1 MCEKVVKTVGEL
13 KAALEGVD
21 DSMPLDL
28 AAFTYDRNNW
38 VQISRD
44 IYKHD
49 KEGISL
55 TVETEED
62 DGFTRLRISNEN
74 TEDMVLRD

>member
-1 MCEKVVKTVGEL
+1 MCKVVKTVGEL
-13 KAALEGVD
+13 KAALDGVD

-55 TVETEED
+55 TVETEEY

-74 TEDMVLRD
+74 TEDMELRD

>member
-1 MCEKVVKTVGEL
+1 MCKAVKTVGEL
-13 KAALEGVD
+13 KAALADVD
-21 DSMPLDL
+21 DSMLLDL

-55 TVETEED
+55 LVETEED
-62 DGFTRLRISNEN
+62 GDFTVLRISNEN
-74 TEDMVLRD
+74 TEDMELRD

>member
-1 MCEKVVKTVGEL
+1 MCKVVKTVGEL
-13 KAALEGVD
+13 KATLLGVD

-49 KEGISL
+49 KKGISL
-55 TVETEED
+55 MVETIED
-62 DGFTRLRISNEN
+62 GDFTILRISNEN
-74 TEDMVLRD
+74 TEDMELRD

>member
-1 MCEKVVKTVGEL
+1 MCKVVKTVGEL
-13 KAALEGVD
+13 KAALEGVN

-44 IYKHD
+44 IYEHD

-55 TVETEED
+55 MVETKED
-62 DGFTRLRISNEN
+62 EDFTVLQISNEN
-74 TEDMVLRD
+74 TKDMELRD

>member
-1 MCEKVVKTVGEL
+1 MNKVVRTVGEL
-13 KAALEGVD
+13 KAALDGVD

-28 AAFTYDRNNW
+28 AAFTYDRNNL

-44 IYKHD
+44 IYRHD

-55 TVETEED
+55 CVEFED
-62 DGFTRLRISNEN
+62 DNGFHYLRISNEN
-74 TEDMVLRD
+74 TEDMELRT

>member
-1 MCEKVVKTVGEL
+1 MCEVVKTVGEL

-38 VQISRD
+38 VQISKD

-55 TVETEED
+55 LVETEED
-62 DGFTRLRISNEN
+62 EDFTILRISNEN
-74 TEDMVLRD
+74 TEDMELRD